1 LAFGIDILKGTWK
14 VQAALVDK
22 PGSSISARVS
32 GSATIANG
40 EVTHHI
46 ENAACPGVSLDVGFQ
61 NDLYAEENIIGHKS
75 FAISTFKK
83 SLWNKCFR

>member
-1 LAFGIDILKGTWK
+1 LGTLNSPNVQLVLDVKGTVQVAGDAYLKVALAFGIDILKGTWK

-46 ENAACPGVSLDVGFQ
+46 GMLRVRE
-61 NDLYAEENIIGHKS
+61 
-75 FAISTFKK
+75 
-83 SLWNKCFR
+83 